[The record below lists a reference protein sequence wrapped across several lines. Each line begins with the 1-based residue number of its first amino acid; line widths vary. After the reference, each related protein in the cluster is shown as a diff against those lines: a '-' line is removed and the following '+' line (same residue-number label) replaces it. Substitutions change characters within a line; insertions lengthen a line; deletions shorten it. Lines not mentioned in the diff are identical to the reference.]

1 MSSRYMIQQRERERE
16 REKEREIIYQIKHE
30 EKYLFFE
37 ESCNTWMINVKLT
50 AWNSKKVEKE
60 RIYDITCMAR
70 LRKCYDNHDG
80 KQGMQSKVSF

>member
-1 MSSRYMIQQRERERE
+1 
-16 REKEREIIYQIKHE
+16 
-30 EKYLFFE
+30 
-37 ESCNTWMINVKLT
+37 MINVKLT
-50 AWNSKKVEKE
+50 AWNSKKEEKE